1 MSKRGQEIFV
11 VELVYIIWGNKNFK
25 EINIINDT
33 RYIIVL
39 IEINTSLA
47 LSNNHPNLKQRTFTI
62 SWVRDRLK
70 GYIQK
75 IWTV

>member
-11 VELVYIIWGNKNFK
+11 FELVYIIWGNKNFK

-33 RYIIVL
+33 RYIIAL

-47 LSNNHPNLKQRTFTI
+47 LSKYYSDL
-62 SWVRDRLK
+62 
-70 GYIQK
+70 
-75 IWTV
+75 

>member
-11 VELVYIIWGNKNFK
+11 FELVYIIWGNKNFK

-33 RYIIVL
+33 RYIIAL

-47 LSNNHPNLKQRTFTI
+47 LLKYNQNI
-62 SWVRDRLK
+62 
-70 GYIQK
+70 
-75 IWTV
+75 